1 MVAYGATALFM
12 LGHTGDGDQAGMARL
27 WDVLYTATAC
37 HANSTRLV
45 DTWLLPTACALQP
58 CAEVWCQHRALLL
71 LAHEALP
78 QVFALLLARLCAAQ
92 PHATLHLTPLLMAD
106 MTPVA
111 AMLQHVLTSAEA
123 TTVCHHAHKAMSTA
137 ARELPHAP
145 KAM

>member
-1 MVAYGATALFM
+1 MVAYGDTALFM
-12 LGHTGDGDQAGMARL
+12 LGHTGDGDHAGVARL

-45 DTWLLPTACALQP
+45 DTWLLLTACALQP
-58 CAEVWCQHRALLL
+58 CAEVLCRHRALLL
-71 LAHEALP
+71 LAREAQP
-78 QVFALLLARLCAAQ
+78 QVFALLPARLCGVQ

-106 MTPVA
+106 MTHVA

-137 ARELPHAP
+137 ARALLHAP